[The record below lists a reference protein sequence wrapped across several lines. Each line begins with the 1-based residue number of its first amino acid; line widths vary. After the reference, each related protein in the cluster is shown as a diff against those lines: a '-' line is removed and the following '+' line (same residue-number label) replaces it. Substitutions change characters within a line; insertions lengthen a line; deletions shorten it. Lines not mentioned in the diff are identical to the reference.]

1 MKLAKI
7 RESFQDNTFALM
19 YYNSEAKASLI
30 TAHIIYP
37 TEVKIN
43 EDLTVWDAKRGN
55 CIINGMQERDKFMVA
70 SSIKE
75 LKDNVPSH
83 LQIKVAKKKL

>member
-1 MKLAKI
+1 MKLSEI
-7 RESFQDNTFALM
+7 REMYQDSTFALM
-19 YYNSEAKASLI
+19 YYDPDASGSKC

-83 LQIKVAKKKL
+83 LQIKVTKKKL